1 MALLFP
7 PRCFL
12 CAGPV
17 DLLEPLCSACTG
29 ALPRWEEPGCA
40 VCGRPVGAGREI
52 CPQCSVAPR
61 WYSAVRSLG
70 PYEGELLVLIRALK
84 YGGERALARPLGELL
99 AQLAGEEADAARW
112 VTCVPPDPR
121 RLRQREHHAAEELA
135 RTTAGALGLPY
146 RKLLYKPRSTPPQV
160 GRSRRERTVALA
172 ERFATL
178 RPGRE
183 EGVIVVDD
191 VYTTGA
197 TAAEAARALRAG
209 GYGDVLIL
217 AVAHTFD
224 DAN

>member
-17 DLLEPLCSACTG
+17 PLLDPLCSACTE

-40 VCGRPVGAGREI
+40 VCGRPTGPEREL
-52 CPQCSVAPR
+52 CADCAVAPR
-61 WYSAVRSLG
+61 RYSRARSLG
-70 PYEGELLVLIRALK
+70 PYEGELPLLIRALK
-84 YGGERALARPLGELL
+84 YGGERALARPLGSLL
-99 AQLAGEEADAARW
+99 AGLAGEEADTARW

-121 RLRQREHHAAEELA
+121 RLRKRGYHAAEDLA
-135 RTTAGALGLPY
+135 RATARALGLSY
-146 RKLLYKPRSTPPQV
+146 GRLLRKPRPTPPQV
-160 GRSRRERTVALA
+160 GRSKGERTVALTGQFCTRRA
-172 ERFATL
+172 
-178 RPGRE
+178 GRE

-209 GYGDVLIL
+209 GYGDVLVL
-217 AVAHTFD
+217 AVAHTVD